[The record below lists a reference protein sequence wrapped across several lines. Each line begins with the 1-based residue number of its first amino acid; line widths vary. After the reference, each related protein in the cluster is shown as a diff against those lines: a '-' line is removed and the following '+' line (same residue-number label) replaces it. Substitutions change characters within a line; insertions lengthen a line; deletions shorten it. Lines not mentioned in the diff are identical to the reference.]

1 MFSYHVDFRHINI
14 FNNYIF
20 NLYYYVIFYIINLKK
35 FNIYI
40 NSYTKILI
48 EVYLLHYK
56 FILNEKKTEIK

>member
-20 NLYYYVIFYIINLKK
+20 NLYYCVIFYIINLKK